1 MSIAEELLKQEH
13 LSLKLLQPL
22 MEETISKTGKQ
33 SPAKIQT
40 GPAARGDMQTMKE
53 HIRMLKKH
61 KDFLSIYKALSDSI
75 GMRNTRKR

>member
-1 MSIAEELLKQEH
+1 
-13 LSLKLLQPL
+13 
-22 MEETISKTGKQ
+22 
-33 SPAKIQT
+33 
-40 GPAARGDMQTMKE
+40 MKE